1 MEECEETGGFLA
13 DSLGL
18 QELLELLQL
27 ATRLGLLI
35 IFILTIL
42 PILLLQKIQHL
53 LMVDW
58 GDRLQEGVGQIFV
71 GKKRYHVVR
80 RPGALG

>member
-27 ATRLGLLI
+27 ATRWGLLI
-35 IFILTIL
+35 IVILTIFM
-42 PILLLQKIQHL
+42 LQKIQHL

-58 GDRLQEGVGQIFV
+58 SDRL
-71 GKKRYHVVR
+71 
-80 RPGALG
+80 

>member
-58 GDRLQEGVGQIFV
+58 SHRLQEGVGQIFV
-71 GKKRYHVVR
+71 GKKRSHFVR
-80 RPGALG
+80 R

>member
-1 MEECEETGGFLA
+1 MEECEDSGGFLA

-27 ATRLGLLI
+27 ATRWGLLI
-35 IFILTIL
+35 IVILTIL
-42 PILLLQKIQHL
+42 MLQKIQHL

-58 GDRLQEGVGQIFV
+58 SDRL
-71 GKKRYHVVR
+71 
-80 RPGALG
+80 

>member
-27 ATRLGLLI
+27 ATRWGLLI
-35 IFILTIL
+35 IVILTIFM
-42 PILLLQKIQHL
+42 LQKIQHL
-53 LMVDW
+53 LMVDRS
-58 GDRLQEGVGQIFV
+58 DRL
-71 GKKRYHVVR
+71 
-80 RPGALG
+80 